1 MTHPIS
7 RRGVIG
13 LGLLG
18 VGSLS
23 LGIAGVASSGAR
35 SGPSAATASGGAP
48 AGAWSEPTVLA
59 SSAGALTFEL
69 AVSET
74 QIDVGGTSARMLTY
88 NGTVPGPTL
97 HLRPGD
103 TLRVRLI
110 NGLDQPTNLHT
121 HGLVVSA
128 EGNGDNPFVSVEP
141 GESFDY
147 EISLPDDHPHGVF
160 WYHPHRHGF
169 VADQVFGGL
178 YGAIVV
184 DEEDW
189 SEGAP
194 RVVVVSDVTF
204 SGGAVAAVSNAER
217 RQGRVGDVVLANG
230 LVAPPLAVTPGVTER
245 LLIVNACASRYLDLG
260 GLAMTVRGLDSGAFV
275 PPRTV
280 DRLVL
285 APGNRADVLVEGP
298 ERPTSLVARAYER
311 GAGGMGM
318 MGAVVEEFDATI
330 LTLVPDAGA
339 SRSAVAPA
347 KSPPSDLRDVHID
360 RARTLTFTM
369 GMGGGMRFL
378 IDGRPFDPDRVDQTV
393 DLGTVEEWTLANATM
408 MNHPFHLHIWPMQ
421 LVDHEGVDTRDVV
434 DVPPGRSVK
443 VRIAFDRFPGRTV
456 YHCHILDHEDLGMM
470 GVIEAN

>member
-1 MTHPIS
+1 MTDPIS
-7 RRGVIG
+7 RRSAIG

-18 VGSLS
+18 VGSLG
-23 LGIAGVASSGAR
+23 LGVAGVASSGFR
-35 SGPSAATASGGAP
+35 SGPWATTAPGGA
-48 AGAWSEPTVLA
+48 AAASWSEPTVLA
-59 SSAGALTFEL
+59 SSGGALTCEL
-69 AVSET
+69 TVSET
-74 QIDVGGTSARMLTY
+74 QIDVGGSSARMLAY
-88 NGTVPGPTL
+88 NGAVPGPTL

-103 TLRVRLI
+103 TLRIHLT
-110 NGLDQPTNLHT
+110 NGLEEPTNVHT
-121 HGLVVSA
+121 HGLLVSA

-169 VADQVFGGL
+169 VADQLFGGL

-194 RVVVVSDVTF
+194 RIVVVSDVTL
-204 SGGAVAAVSNAER
+204 SGGAVAAVSDAER
-217 RQGRVGDVVLANG
+217 RRGRVGEVVLANG
-230 LVAPPLAVTPGVTER
+230 LVAPPLAVSPGRTER

-260 GLAMTVRGLDSGAFV
+260 GLAMSVRGVDSGAFI
-275 PPRTV
+275 PPRAV

-311 GAGGMGM
+311 GGGGMGM
-318 MGAVVEEFDATI
+318 MGAVAPEVDATI
-330 LTLVPDAGA
+330 LRLVPDA
-339 SRSAVAPA
+339 SAHPSPVAPSRD
-347 KSPPSDLRDVHID
+347 SPRDLSDAHVD

-369 GMGGGMRFL
+369 GMGRGMTFL
-378 IDGRPFDPDRVDQTV
+378 IDGLAFDPDRVDHTV
-393 DLGTVEEWTLANATM
+393 ELDTVEEWTLVNATM
-408 MNHPFHLHIWPMQ
+408 MDHPFHLHIWPMQ
-421 LVDHEGVDTRDVV
+421 LVGHEGVDFRDVV
-434 DVPPGRSVK
+434 DVPAGSSVT

-470 GVIEAN
+470 GVVQAR